1 MQAPGDRPGPPSPED
16 PATPPAR
23 DPAATDA
30 GTTGAGPGAV
40 AAPSEATGAPVAAGS
55 GAGASRGAED
65 ATGDPES
72 SAPATDD
79 AGRTGGTR
87 AALVTAGSRRPW
99 LVAIALVVLG
109 GLVLRLWGIRWGL
122 PYAYN
127 LDERSHF
134 VPRAVAYF
142 QDSSLDPDYQ
152 LNPSGLIEW
161 IAAALWIFKGGSDG
175 VVKAWNTDPGAIW
188 TIARVS
194 SALLSTVAI
203 GLMYAA
209 GARLF
214 DRRVGLLAA
223 AILAFAFLPTH
234 YGHLALNDGPSLAA
248 TALALFAIAG
258 IVRYGRRRDYALA
271 GAAVGLGFGLKYN
284 TAFIALPLLTA
295 AAIHALGWRPGDLRP
310 GARGAYAPED
320 PKDVRARAATSGDG
334 GLAAGTDGRRD
345 DAGRRD
351 AAASA
356 GDATP
361 AATTGAPDHAT
372 TTGPATA
379 TGLAAR
385 LPGARPAI
393 IGLVLAGVLAV
404 VCFFVM
410 DPYAVLR
417 PGFFRSEVEHL
428 SDYTKGGLLLG
439 ETQRSGYRY
448 YAWSLTWGFGVAPML
463 LCVVGGIRT
472 LLRDRWQFL
481 VLVPAPLIFL
491 LYVGSQGRYFARYG
505 MPVYPVLALLAAAGG
520 VWLAALVLDRLRS
533 SGRLRTALA
542 GVAVLVV
549 LGQGLVLVV
558 HNDVVLTR
566 EDTRTEARD
575 WMVQHIPARTTIVVE
590 PMVPREWYADGAVV
604 KAGSRQGYRWER
616 LTRTGAEKQALIRK
630 YPKLRSNIRRS
641 ADFANYGYTVF
652 PGMLDFYRQKGACWI
667 VSGSLQTGRVFNNPK
682 RVPQAIKYYRAL
694 ERQSDL
700 MYESKPFDG
709 AGSKNYFQYD
719 MAFNFGQLR
728 YDRPGPSM
736 RVYRLHDCTPKVVP
750 VQQDRRG

>member
-1 MQAPGDRPGPPSPED
+1 MQSPGDRSGPPSPEEPSTPPTD
-16 PATPPAR
+16 GGAHPTAGEPATPV
-23 DPAATDA
+23 
-30 GTTGAGPGAV
+30 TGADASTPVSGGTGPGV
-40 AAPSEATGAPVAAGS
+40 DAAAAGDGS
-55 GAGASRGAED
+55 D
-65 ATGDPES
+65 
-72 SAPATDD
+72 APAVH
-79 AGRTGGTR
+79 GRPSGP
-87 AALVTAGSRRPW
+87 ARPW
-99 LVAIALVVLG
+99 LIALGLVVLG

-142 QDSSLDPDYQ
+142 RESSLDPDYQ
-152 LNPSGLIEW
+152 LNPSGLTQW

-194 SALLSTVAI
+194 SAVLSTAAI
-203 GLMYAA
+203 ALMYAA
-209 GARLF
+209 GSRLF

-258 IVRYGRRRDYALA
+258 IVRYGRRRDYLLA
-271 GAAVGLGFGLKYN
+271 GAAIGLGFGVKYN
-284 TAFIALPLLTA
+284 TAFIGLPLLTA

-310 GARGAYAPED
+310 GARGPFAPAD
-320 PKDVRARAATSGDG
+320 PKSVRTAVAADRSQPTGARAAQDADDTTS
-334 GLAAGTDGRRD
+334 
-345 DAGRRD
+345 
-351 AAASA
+351 
-356 GDATP
+356 
-361 AATTGAPDHAT
+361 TG
-372 TTGPATA
+372 

-385 LPGARPAI
+385 VPAWRPAI
-393 IGLVLAGVLAV
+393 VGLVLAGVIGV
-404 VCFFVM
+404 VCFFLM

-448 YAWSLTWGFGVAPML
+448 YAWSLTWGFGLAPLL
-463 LCVVGGIRT
+463 LCFVGGLRT

-481 VLVPAPLIFL
+481 LLAPAPLIFL

-505 MPVYPVLALLAAAGG
+505 MPVYPVLAILAAAGA
-520 VWLAALVLDRLRS
+520 VWLGALVLDRLRA

-542 GVAVLVV
+542 GVAVLAV
-549 LGQGLVLVV
+549 LAQGLVLVI

-566 EDTRTEARD
+566 EDTRSEARD
-575 WMVQHIPARTTIVVE
+575 WMVENIPARTTIVVE

-604 KAGSRQGYRWER
+604 KDGSRAGYRWER
-616 LTRTGAEKQALIRK
+616 LTRTGEDKKALIRK
-630 YPKLRSNIRRS
+630 YPKLAGKIRRS
-641 ADFANYGYTVF
+641 ADFANYGFTVF
-652 PGMLDFYRQKGACWI
+652 PGMLDFYREKGACWI

-682 RVPQAIKYYRAL
+682 RVPEAVRYYRAL

-700 MYESKPFDG
+700 AFQATAFDG
-709 AGSKNYFQYD
+709 PGAKHYFQYD

-728 YDRPGPSM
+728 YERPGPSI
-736 RVYRLHDCTPKVVP
+736 RVYRLKDCTPKVVP
-750 VQQDRRG
+750 VQQDRTR